1 MHFRVLALMEDL
13 PFISGGRIAFVTI
26 INYFQEQGL
35 ETLLVSTEGAT
46 QTKTEVPS
54 SRISVPSDRIL
65 RYLYYI
71 TLMPFRLF
79 LETLLC
85 ARTKVPDV
93 FFVNQGFIAFYGVLL
108 SRIFHRPVVILVHDS
123 LALPEVLRG
132 NLGNK
137 VWRLFNWISYDH
149 FLRYFDKI
157 LVVSPFTA
165 KSLSKKAQKENISVV
180 GCPVEIPQEES
191 CISENPT
198 IINIGR
204 LDINKRPLDFIRIA
218 RLVKKRLP
226 LTNIAWLGKGKCLE
240 EYRSLASGVVS
251 FVGEVSEK
259 EKSEWLSKAWVL
271 LNTSDAEGF
280 GIPIAEA
287 LIYGKIVVAYDLE
300 VYRSVYDGYINRV
313 SLGNCDDMASKTVD
327 IILNYGDCLVQREEG
342 RRYVLNNYSA
352 TVVAQRVR
360 DALVDTLRHGV
371 SLNDDG

>member
-1 MHFRVLALMEDL
+1 VRIRVLALMEDL
-13 PFISGGRIAFVTI
+13 PIISGGRIAFVTI
-26 INYFQEQGL
+26 INYLQKQGL
-35 ETLLVSTEGAT
+35 DMLLVSTKGAT

-54 SRISVPSDRIL
+54 SRISMPSDRIL
-65 RYLYYI
+65 RYLYCI

-79 LETLLC
+79 VQTLLC
-85 ARTKVPDV
+85 ARTKVPDL

-123 LALPEVLRG
+123 LVLSEVLRG

-137 VWRLFNWISYDH
+137 VWRLFYWISYDH
-149 FLRYFDKI
+149 FLKYFDKV
-157 LVVSPFTA
+157 LVVSHFTA
-165 KSLSKKAQKENISVV
+165 KGLYTKAPKENINVV
-180 GCPVEIPQEES
+180 GCPVEIPQEEP

-226 LTNIAWLGKGKCLE
+226 LANIAWLGKGECLE
-240 EYRSLASGVVS
+240 EYRRLAEGVVS
-251 FVGEVSEK
+251 FVGEVSEE
-259 EKSEWLSKAWVL
+259 EKSKWLSKAWVL
-271 LNTSDAEGF
+271 LNTSDREGF
-280 GIPIAEA
+280 GLPIAEA

-313 SLGNCDDMASKTVD
+313 SFRNCDDMASKTVD
-327 IILNYGDCLVQREEG
+327 IILNYGDYLAQREEG

-352 TVVAQRVR
+352 TVVAQRVK
-360 DALVDTLRHGV
+360 DALVDTLRCDI
-371 SLNDDG
+371 S

>member
-1 MHFRVLALMEDL
+1 MCIKVLALMEDL
-13 PFISGGRIAFVTI
+13 PIISGGRMAFVTM
-26 INYFQEQGL
+26 INHLQKMGL
-35 ETLLVSTEGAT
+35 DILLVSTKGAT

-54 SRISVPSDRIL
+54 FRISVPSDRIL
-65 RYLYYI
+65 RYLYYL

-79 LETLLC
+79 LETLSC
-85 ARTKVPDV
+85 ARTKVPDI
-93 FFVNQGFIAFYGVLL
+93 FLVNQGFIAFYGVLL
-108 SRIFHRPVVILVHDS
+108 SRIFHRPVVILVHDAV
-123 LALPEVLRG
+123 ALPEVLRG

-157 LVVSPFTA
+157 LAVSPFTA
-165 KSLSKKAQKENISVV
+165 KGLSTKALKKNISVV

-204 LDINKRPLDFIRIA
+204 LDINKGPLDFIRIA
-218 RLVKKRLP
+218 RLVKRRLP
-226 LTNIAWLGKGKCLE
+226 LANVVWLGKGKCLE
-240 EYRSLASGVVS
+240 EYRSLAEGVVS
-251 FVGEVSEK
+251 FVGEVSEE
-259 EKSEWLSKAWVL
+259 EKNKWLSKAWVL

-300 VYRSVYDGYINRV
+300 VYRSVYDGHINRV
-313 SLGNCDDMASKTVD
+313 SSRNCEDMASKTVD

-352 TVVAQRVR
+352 TVVAQKVR
-360 DALVDTLRHGV
+360 DALVDTLRHCISWHDLG
-371 SLNDDG
+371 